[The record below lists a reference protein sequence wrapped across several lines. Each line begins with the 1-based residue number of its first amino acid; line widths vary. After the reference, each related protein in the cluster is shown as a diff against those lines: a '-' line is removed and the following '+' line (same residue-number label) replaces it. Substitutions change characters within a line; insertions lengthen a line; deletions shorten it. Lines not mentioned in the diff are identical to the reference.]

1 MNDDEI
7 DYLIRQTHPKPE
19 FSASFQREVWG
30 QIAVVEQHSWPA
42 QCKQWSQMFFLW
54 LARPMPAVATVAVML
69 TAGISLGNLTTPD
82 QSESMRAAYIE
93 SINPLKA
100 THASMQ
106 P

>member
-7 DYLIRQTHPKPE
+7 DCLIRQTHPKPE
-19 FSASFQREVWG
+19 FGSSFQREVWG
-30 QIAVVEQHSWPA
+30 KIAVVEQHSWSA

-54 LARPMPAVATVAVML
+54 LARPMPALATVAVML
-69 TAGISLGNLTTPD
+69 AAGISLGNLTAPD
-82 QSESMRAAYIE
+82 HSDSMRAAYIE

-100 THASMQ
+100 TNASMQ